1 MLLYLAAF
9 FAFFAFVFALPD
21 LIAAARELPA
31 GGELTP
37 EERDVAR
44 EVGRNALRGR
54 IPLALGAAVVVTGLA
69 IWRRALPGLR

>member
-1 MLLYLAAF
+1 MLLYLFLF

-21 LIAAARELPA
+21 LVSAARELPA

-54 IPLALGAAVVVTGLA
+54 IPLALGTAAVVTGLA